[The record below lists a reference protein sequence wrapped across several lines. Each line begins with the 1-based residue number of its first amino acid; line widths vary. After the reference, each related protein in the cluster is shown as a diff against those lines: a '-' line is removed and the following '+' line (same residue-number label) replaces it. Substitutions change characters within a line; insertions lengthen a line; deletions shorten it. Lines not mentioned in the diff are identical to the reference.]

1 MNLKIKFREGFRP
14 FAPAL
19 LAEDVAD
26 WFDLDQSSP
35 YMLIVA
41 PVAQHRRSKDHADM
55 SKLFG
60 IDKLNVVRS
69 EIPAVTHVD
78 FSARV
83 QTVHQETNPEF
94 HSLLSVFKQRHGC
107 SVLLN
112 TSFNVRGEP
121 PVCTPAEAYT
131 CFMRTD
137 MDYLVIGSLL
147 LSKSEQPALEH
158 DSDWQKEFALD

>member
-14 FAPAL
+14 FAPAV
-19 LAEDVAD
+19 LAEDVSD
-26 WFDLDQSSP
+26 WFDLDTSSP
-35 YMLIVA
+35 YMLVVA

-83 QTVHQETNPEF
+83 QTVHKETNPEF
-94 HSLLSVFKQRHGC
+94 HDLLTVFKQRHNC

-121 PVCTPAEAYT
+121 PVCTPQEAYT

-137 MDYLVIGSLL
+137 MDYLVIGTMLL
-147 LSKSEQPALEH
+147 AKSEQPALEH

>member
-1 MNLKIKFREGFRP
+1 M
-14 FAPAL
+14 
-19 LAEDVAD
+19 LAEDVSD
-26 WFDLDQSSP
+26 WFDLSQSSP

-41 PVAQHRRSKDHADM
+41 PVAAHRRSTDHADM

-69 EIPAVTHVD
+69 QIPAVTHVD

-83 QTVHQETNPEF
+83 QTVHKETNPEF

-107 SVLLN
+107 AVLLN

-121 PVCTPAEAYT
+121 PVCTPHEAYT

-137 MDYLVIGSLL
+137 MDYLVIGSML
-147 LSKSEQPALEH
+147 LSKADQPALTH
-158 DSDWQKEFALD
+158 DSDWQKEFVLD

>member
-1 MNLKIKFREGFRP
+1 
-14 FAPAL
+14 
-19 LAEDVAD
+19 
-26 WFDLDQSSP
+26 
-35 YMLIVA
+35 
-41 PVAQHRRSKDHADM
+41 
-55 SKLFG
+55 
-60 IDKLNVVRS
+60 NVVRS

-83 QTVHQETNPEF
+83 QTVHKETNPEF
-94 HSLLSVFKQRHGC
+94 HDLLTVFKKRHNC

-121 PVCTPAEAYT
+121 PVCTPQEAYK

-137 MDYLVIGSLL
+137 MDYLVIGTMLL
-147 LSKSEQPALEH
+147 AKSEQPALEH